1 MTPLRIAP
9 CSEHGSTLAEFL
21 VVLAMLGLV
30 MAGVLSAYMTGNT
43 LALSGQ
49 NKAEAQQGARAT
61 LQIEEDLRLAGYGYP
76 PTTAFVAATAT
87 SVTFWADLTNA
98 STTLT
103 AAVAAGGTTL
113 NVVLGSGFA
122 AGDTLYLINEA
133 QWETLTVASATAT
146 NSTTTSGAEAAYPQG
161 SQVGRPRQ
169 ITYSWDSVNTLLSRN
184 AGDGTGNQTAV
195 TGVTAVQLDYYDG
208 NDNLIA
214 SPSSNLAGIR
224 RVQITMTVNRSPGPG
239 PDPRF
244 DGTFKMVSSVR
255 PRNL

>member
-9 CSEHGSTLAEFL
+9 CSEHGYSLAELL
-21 VVLAMLGLV
+21 VVIAMLGLV
-30 MAGVLSAYMTGNT
+30 MAGVLSVYLTGNT

-49 NKAEAQQGARAT
+49 NKADAQQGARAT

-87 SVTFWADLTNA
+87 SITFWADLTAA

-103 AAVAAGGTTL
+103 AAVAAGATTL
-113 NVVLGSGFA
+113 AVTSGSGFA

-133 QWETLTVASATAT
+133 QWQTFAVASATAT
-146 NSTTTSGAEAAYPQG
+146 TITTTSGAVAAYPQG

-169 ITYSWDSVNTLLSRN
+169 ITYSWNGVNTPLLRD
-184 AGDGTGNQTAV
+184 AGDGTGPQTAV
-195 TGVTAVQLDYYDG
+195 TGVTAFQLDYYDG
-208 NDNLIA
+208 NDNLT
-214 SPSSNLAGIR
+214 SNLAGIR
-224 RVQITMTVNRSPGPG
+224 RVRITMTVNRRPGPG